1 MEKKHSRDEG
11 LLSFYIDNGRSI
23 LRFFFLASL
32 ICFVIFM
39 LSINSTVMQTNI
51 NASRMC
57 LKYKETAEK
66 TRKAIMTSFHITKT
80 TTSTLHQEE
89 KNKQKSSIIYRLGF
103 VCKEKIIQKKNHRIT
118 LKIDVFESQK
128 QNFSMH
134 IMWSLKLSEHN
145 SPSPFN
151 QNIIFPSIHLLQG
164 KKWKW

>member
-1 MEKKHSRDEG
+1 MKNFILQFNQIHLINVIIMQHSERNSYYLHEG
-11 LLSFYIDNGRSI
+11 LLD
-23 LRFFFLASL
+23 
-32 ICFVIFM
+32 
-39 LSINSTVMQTNI
+39 
-51 NASRMC
+51 
-57 LKYKETAEK
+57 EE
-66 TRKAIMTSFHITKT
+66 RKQKN
-80 TTSTLHQEE
+80 EE

-118 LKIDVFESQK
+118 LKIHVLESQK

-151 QNIIFPSIHLLQG
+151 QNIIFPSNHLLQG